1 MIKSFGRAVVA
12 SVLSLAIATAP
23 VVAQTGV
30 VSFTPGSIFTGFS
43 TDETVGWRFTV
54 GSSSISVLSL
64 GWWDESPSTALAASH
79 QVGIWTT
86 AGVLLGSTTVQTNS
100 ALTGSFRYEAV
111 TAFTLNANTSY
122 LIGGR
127 DLVGDGDNYTTSV
140 SNLVMGAGITFNEAA
155 RSEEGTGFS
164 APTTLSASSGGRF
177 GANFQYRPTT
187 VVPEPSTYALL
198 GAGLAAM
205 AVVAR
210 RRRTV

>member
-1 MIKSFGRAVVA
+1 
-12 SVLSLAIATAP
+12 
-23 VVAQTGV
+23 
-30 VSFTPGSIFTGFS
+30 
-43 TDETVGWRFTV
+43 
-54 GSSSISVLSL
+54 
-64 GWWDESPSTALAASH
+64 LAASH

>member
-1 MIKSFGRAVVA
+1 MIKSFGKAVVA

-30 VSFTPGSIFTGFS
+30 VSFTGGSTFTGFS
-43 TDETVGWRFTV
+43 SDETVGWRFTV
-54 GSSSISVLSL
+54 GASSISVISL
-64 GWWDESPSTALAASH
+64 GWWDQTPATDLAATH
-79 QVGIWTT
+79 QVGIWTLGGT
-86 AGVLLGSTTVQTNS
+86 LLGSTTVQTNS
-100 ALTGSFRYEAV
+100 ALTGDFRYEAV

-127 DLVGDGDNYTTSV
+127 DLLGDGDNYISSV
-140 SNLVMGAGITFNEAA
+140 ANLVTGAGITFNEAA
-155 RSEEGTGFS
+155 RSENGTGFA
-164 APTTLSASSGGRF
+164 APTTLSANTGGRF

-210 RRRTV
+210 RRRTA